1 MQTLVERLSE
11 ALALGLFESRLL
23 ASVLMVVLLF
33 AARPLLMAIVGRRT
47 SDVSALYRWRKVFE
61 YSSLVIGLIALA
73 DIWLV
78 GARSVATYL
87 GLLSA
92 GLAIALKD
100 PISNIFGWLFVI
112 TRRPFEVGDRIEI
125 GGVAGDVIDVRYFQF
140 TLVEI
145 GNWVDA
151 DQSTGRIIHV
161 PNQKVFFEPVANFT
175 RGFGYI
181 WNEIVVT
188 VTFESDWRRA
198 KAILTE
204 VVQEHTTSLSEA
216 ARERLKEAARR
227 YLISY
232 DKLTPI
238 VYTKVGAS
246 GVGLTMRYLCDPR
259 QRRGTEMAV
268 WEAVLDAFGEEPQIE
283 LAYPT
288 QRFYFRGGEEAHV
301 DGREQIATEGK
312 TEHKG

>member
-1 MQTLVERLSE
+1 MQTLIERLSE
-11 ALALGLFESRLL
+11 ALSLGLFESRLL

-73 DIWLV
+73 EIWLV

-125 GGVAGDVIDVRYFQF
+125 DGVAGDVIDVRYFQF

-161 PNQKVFFEPVANFT
+161 PNQKVFLEPVANFT

-204 VVQEHTTSLSEA
+204 VVTEHTTSLSEA
-216 ARERLKEAARR
+216 ARDRLREAARR

-238 VYTKVGAS
+238 VYTKVGPS
-246 GVGLTMRYLCDPR
+246 GVSLTMRYLCDPR

-268 WEAVLDAFGEEPQIE
+268 WEAVLEAFDEEPQIE

-288 QRFYFRGGEEAHV
+288 QRFYFRGGDEAPV
-301 DGREQIATEGK
+301 DGREHVATASKKER
-312 TEHKG
+312 KG

>member
-23 ASVLMVVLLF
+23 ASFLVIVLLVLV
-33 AARPLLMAIVGRRT
+33 RPLLMAIIGRRT
-47 SDVSALYRWRKVFE
+47 TDVSALYRWRKVLE
-61 YSSLVIGLIALA
+61 YSSLVIGLIFLA
-73 DIWLV
+73 EIWLV
-78 GARSVATYL
+78 GGRSVATYL

-100 PISNIFGWLFVI
+100 PISNLFGWLFII

-125 GGVAGDVIDVRYFQF
+125 DGAAGDVIDVRYFQF
-140 TLVEI
+140 SLMEI
-145 GNWVDA
+145 GNWVQA

-161 PNQKVFFEPVANFT
+161 PNQKVFSEPLANFT
-175 RGFGYI
+175 KGFGYI
-181 WNEIVVT
+181 WHEIEVLI
-188 VTFESDWRRA
+188 TFESDWRRA
-198 KAILTE
+198 KTLLEE
-204 VVQEHTTSLSEA
+204 VVGEHTASLSEA

-238 VYTKVGAS
+238 VYTKVVAS
-246 GVGLTMRYLCDPR
+246 GVRLTMRYLCDPR
-259 QRRGTEMAV
+259 RRRGTEMEV
-268 WEAVLDAFGEEPQIE
+268 WEAVLDAFDAEPQIE

-288 QRFYFRGGEEAHV
+288 QRVTFGGGEQARV
-301 DGREQIATEGK
+301 TENHKAPVGK
-312 TEHKG
+312 QTEENG